1 MKQSGTKARMAASYA
16 GSVLIT
22 VLYFSVVYHML
33 PFLYEIND
41 DVAMRNVA
49 AGVITGSPDAH
60 LIFVKY
66 ILGLGISGL
75 YYILPGWDWYGIIM
89 VGTILFS
96 MSVVLYRGLI
106 EEKGKTWKA
115 IYSIFTLLLFTCI
128 GLQHIV
134 MFQWTLSAA
143 FAGAAGIFL
152 FYTAK
157 KGDGFQK
164 KFEEGVSVFLLF
176 ICLLIRESVF
186 YMMFPV
192 AALCFWWKYGT
203 LRENH
208 TWKFRLRHWGIPV
221 VLCVGVI
228 SILAT
233 EKWAYHTEEW
243 QDYLAYNEER
253 SVIMDYYSLKN
264 YDEEPEFYQQMDLS
278 KEEVENLQRYSLYLC
293 DDLYRE
299 KMHALAEHV
308 QEEHVREYTTIQRL
322 KDGTK
327 MALEHLF
334 SAQYLPVNLFAYL
347 GAAIFL
353 ILSWLKNKRECAW
366 LCLLNLLIGCMW
378 IYLGFKGRIVDRV
391 GYAMFL
397 LQLTG
402 ALSIGWKIMETDDGR
417 QIEKPW
423 TKNIILGCTLTLLA
437 VFSVIK
443 WKEVEEK
450 TAWRS
455 SYNKEFLDVNRYM
468 AEHPDN
474 VYFMTTFSIETYT
487 DNFTLRRDF
496 CFSNLLSV
504 GGWHTFSPLENKKCA
519 KLGIGDPKRDIVEKE
534 NVYVISLENVNLRYM
549 DRYYKSVYGDT
560 PVKREL
566 IEPLS
571 YGGTIFEVYKFRIG
585 ETDG

>member
-1 MKQSGTKARMAASYA
+1 M
-16 GSVLIT
+16 
-22 VLYFSVVYHML
+22 
-33 PFLYEIND
+33 E
-41 DVAMRNVA
+41 
-49 AGVITGSPDAH
+49 
-60 LIFVKY
+60 
-66 ILGLGISGL
+66 
-75 YYILPGWDWYGIIM
+75 
-89 VGTILFS
+89 
-96 MSVVLYRGLI
+96 
-106 EEKGKTWKA
+106 
-115 IYSIFTLLLFTCI
+115 
-128 GLQHIV
+128 
-134 MFQWTLSAA
+134 
-143 FAGAAGIFL
+143 
-152 FYTAK
+152 
-157 KGDGFQK
+157 
-164 KFEEGVSVFLLF
+164 
-176 ICLLIRESVF
+176 
-186 YMMFPV
+186 
-192 AALCFWWKYGT
+192 
-203 LRENH
+203 
-208 TWKFRLRHWGIPV
+208 
-221 VLCVGVI
+221 
-228 SILAT
+228 
-233 EKWAYHTEEW
+233 
-243 QDYLAYNEER
+243 
-253 SVIMDYYSLKN
+253 
-264 YDEEPEFYQQMDLS
+264 LS

-347 GAAIFL
+347 GVAIFL
-353 ILSWLKNKRECAW
+353 ILSWLKNKRECAL

-402 ALSIGWKIMETDDGR
+402 ALSIGWKIMETDDER

-496 CFSNLLSV
+496 SFSNLLSV
-504 GGWHTFSPLENKKCA
+504 GGWHTFSPLENEKCA

-549 DRYYKSVYGDT
+549 DRYYESIYGT
-560 PVKREL
+560 AYQGREL
-566 IEPLS
+566 VDTLD
-571 YGGTIFEVYKFRIG
+571 YGEQSFEVYDFNARR
-585 ETDG
+585 